1 MTYSVR
7 DSTTDGF
14 FIDGVRITNLNDIST
29 VRNAFAVSAK
39 ASKNYWDVV
48 GTPSPNRTALI
59 KDAEIAMELASA
71 NEDVAVSRAKYNA
84 QNGVTTPPPTS
95 TAPPPKLSDITPEQ
109 ARKIIEQSG
118 VLAQSGNFD
127 NLMGASFSDVA
138 KYGGTPPE
146 QSPTDDNTPRSRVT
160 IDQQINESNKTS
172 GAITPRPNILDQ
184 FASYTYNIA
193 WYCLTVD
200 QYKNM
205 KSTSKVDVSQWSL
218 LVQSGGAAQQ
228 QQGTTQQGV
237 NFGQNTPINGPVTV
251 LKTPNRNKY
260 FTLDY
265 YLDDLEIKSQVTG
278 SNASQFSEI
287 TFKVSEPNG
296 ITLIPNLNYA
306 IRELTDATPLAAQ
319 FCIVIKFYGW
329 DINGNLITDPTSSR
343 GVPGAT
349 PSAANAAVVRYYP
362 FQITKFDFKLAS
374 KQVEYS
380 IEGVAAPFKYA
391 TSTAFGSVPYNI
403 ELTGETVKQVLVGNG
418 TTNTVPLDAKGKPID
433 AGREGT
439 NTDTPGTNNNTKD
452 VNTPITTTE
461 LNALAV
467 QARNNGNVAI

>member
-1 MTYSVR
+1 MAYSVR

-59 KDAEIAMELASA
+59 KDAEIAMEIASN
-71 NEDVAVSRAKYNA
+71 NEDVAVARAKYNA

-109 ARKIIEQSG
+109 AKQIIEQYG
-118 VLAQSGNFD
+118 GLAQSGNFD
-127 NLMGASFSDVA
+127 NLFGSFSDAA
-138 KYGGTPPE
+138 KYGNTPPP
-146 QSPTDDNTPRSRVT
+146 QSPTDDNTPRSRAT
-160 IDQQINESNKTS
+160 IEQQINESNKTS

-200 QYKNM
+200 QYRNM

-228 QQGTTQQGV
+228 QNGTTQQGV

-329 DINGNLITDPTSSR
+329 DIDGNLITDPTKNTGSN
-343 GVPGAT
+343 GAS
-349 PSAANAAVVRYYP
+349 PSISNAAITRYYP
-362 FQITKFDFKLAS
+362 FTIAKVDFKIDGKTIVYDIKGIPTRYITAS
-374 KQVEYS
+374 STSLGS
-380 IEGVAAPFKYA
+380 IPSDFEF
-391 TSTAFGSVPYNI
+391 S
-403 ELTGETVKQVLVGNG
+403 GETVGQVLSSSGNSASVKAG
-418 TTNTVPLDAKGKPID
+418 PDGRESTNTSSPSAPTSSTV
-433 AGREGT
+433 REST
-439 NTDTPGTNNNTKD
+439 VAFDPVNN
-452 VNTPITTTE
+452 VI
-461 LNALAV
+461 
-467 QARNNGNVAI
+467 